1 MMKKN
6 GFKFNKH
13 KKEKKK
19 KKERKD
25 IKTSLLHV
33 FG

>member
-13 KKEKKK
+13 KEEKK

>member
-19 KKERKD
+19 ERKD

>member
-1 MMKKN
+1 MMEKKN

-13 KKEKKK
+13 KKK
-19 KKERKD
+19 KKENKD